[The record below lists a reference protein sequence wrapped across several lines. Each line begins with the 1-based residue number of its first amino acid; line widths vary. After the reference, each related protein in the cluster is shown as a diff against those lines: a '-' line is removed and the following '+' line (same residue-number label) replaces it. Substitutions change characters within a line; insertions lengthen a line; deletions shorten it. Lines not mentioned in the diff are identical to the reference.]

1 MEETT
6 VQTPGSPWKNVAYR
20 STFEEADAIR
30 NDTLLEEGM
39 QAKVKFMPS
48 MGKFAVKVRR
58 DPLLVAKEQLVTKNK
73 KKRNK
78 KNA

>member
-6 VQTPGSPWKNVAYR
+6 VQTPGAPWKNVAYKA
-20 STFEEADAIR
+20 TFEEADEVR
-30 NDTLLEEGM
+30 NSRLQEEGI

-58 DPLLVAKEQLVTKNK
+58 DPFLVLQEQLVTKKNK
-73 KKRNK
+73 KRKK